1 MEQYAYDFH
10 DLQCIPISSAC
21 QSFPKTCHNPTAN
34 RECVKIL
41 KIMERYSAQ
50 QLATDGLA
58 KIVLVLT
65 LTRHTHSEQEREQE
79 E

>member
-1 MEQYAYDFH
+1 
-10 DLQCIPISSAC
+10 
-21 QSFPKTCHNPTAN
+21 
-34 RECVKIL
+34 
-41 KIMERYSAQ
+41 MERYSAQ

-79 E
+79 